1 MSYINT
7 SDGIKL
13 YYEKNGSGIPII
25 FAHEFAGDH
34 RSWEPQINFFQET
47 SLVYLI
53 QLADIHHQMYLM
65 MSICIVKKEH
75 GKILEI

>member
-34 RSWEPQINFFQET
+34 RSWEPQVNFFSRNYT
-47 SLVYLI
+47 CITYCARGYPPSDVPN
-53 QLADIHHQMYLM
+53 DVKMYNQ
-65 MSICIVKKEH
+65 KERL
-75 GKILEI
+75 KILEI